1 MSKARCGGMD
11 AFVRKLRAEG
21 NEDLRLIDTADGR
34 VMGRKE
40 AALPGLGASALPVGK
55 K

>member
-21 NEDLRLIDTADGR
+21 YEDLRPIDTADGR
-34 VMGRKE
+34 FPGRKE
-40 AALPGLGASALPVGK
+40 AALPGLGGSALPVGK